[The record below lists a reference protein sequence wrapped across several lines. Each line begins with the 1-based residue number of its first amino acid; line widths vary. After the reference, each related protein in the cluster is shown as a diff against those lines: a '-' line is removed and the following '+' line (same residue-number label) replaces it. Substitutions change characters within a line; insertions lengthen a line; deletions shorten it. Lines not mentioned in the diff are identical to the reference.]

1 MSIKNFSPLIFSI
14 FLSNFQKMI
23 FSDKYF
29 LFCLLTCVLIL
40 LLSSLYV
47 DSESNGNIGLVEN
60 LEQTSNGYTFN
71 LLKSDGTVIHCF
83 TSLSVSN
90 GNIISIDNC
99 RSGDNII
106 FVNSLIVLC

>member
-1 MSIKNFSPLIFSI
+1 
-14 FLSNFQKMI
+14 MI

-40 LLSSLYV
+40 LFSSLYV

-60 LEQTSNGYTFN
+60 LEQTSNGYTFD
-71 LLKSDGTVIHCF
+71 LLKSDGTIVHCF

-90 GNIISIDNC
+90 GNIISIDDC
-99 RSGDNII
+99 RPGDNIV